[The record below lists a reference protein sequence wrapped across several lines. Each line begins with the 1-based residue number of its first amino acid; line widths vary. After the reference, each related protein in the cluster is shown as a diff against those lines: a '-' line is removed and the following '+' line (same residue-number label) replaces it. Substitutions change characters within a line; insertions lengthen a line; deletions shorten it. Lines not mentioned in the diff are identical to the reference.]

1 MRIIT
6 GSARGAVLT
15 TLEGEATRP
24 TSSKVKEA
32 IFSSIQFDLEGRRF
46 LDLFAGSGQMGLE
59 ALSRGAEKAVMV
71 DNSREA
77 IEIMKAN
84 AQKTHLY
91 QKTSILCMDFQQYI
105 RSARG
110 KIQFDIVFLDPPYAL
125 RLIPRLRAPCMTR
138 GCLRKAPSSSARTI
152 KAALPKTQ
160 RFQHASGSSKKC
172 ATVGFSSPILPE
184 DGRDGRVKPRECK
197 GGQDEP
203 QTRFDSRDLRS
214 RHAGTSCRHSDGGG
228 HLRENNRL
236 YPCQSGQAMYV

>member
-125 RLIPRLRAPCMTR
+125 RLIPEAACALYDAGLLAEGAILICEDNQSGLAENTA
-138 GCLRKAPSSSARTI
+138 LSARFRKLKEVRYGRVFVTY
-152 KAALPKTQ
+152 LTPKT
-160 RFQHASGSSKKC
+160 
-172 ATVGFSSPILPE
+172 
-184 DGRDGRVKPRECK
+184 
-197 GGQDEP
+197 GGTDE
-203 QTRFDSRDLRS
+203 
-214 RHAGTSCRHSDGGG
+214 
-228 HLRENNRL
+228 
-236 YPCQSGQAMYV
+236 

>member
-84 AQKTHLY
+84 AQKNQPNKIKPLLY
-91 QKTSILCMDFQQYI
+91 LINILI
-105 RSARG
+105 IKKNHAREE
-110 KIQFDIVFLDPPYAL
+110 KIQKHYLLKKEQNNKKCKVNKNIIKIDRNSIITRCNNQCKIL
-125 RLIPRLRAPCMTR
+125 RL
-138 GCLRKAPSSSARTI
+138 
-152 KAALPKTQ
+152 
-160 RFQHASGSSKKC
+160 
-172 ATVGFSSPILPE
+172 
-184 DGRDGRVKPRECK
+184 CK
-197 GGQDEP
+197 
-203 QTRFDSRDLRS
+203 
-214 RHAGTSCRHSDGGG
+214 
-228 HLRENNRL
+228 N
-236 YPCQSGQAMYV
+236 M

>member
-32 IFSSIQFDLEGRRF
+32 IFSSIQFDIEGRRF

-125 RLIPRLRAPCMTR
+125 RLIPEAACALYDAGLLAEGAILICEDNQSGLAGSTE
-138 GCLRKAPSSSARTI
+138 LSARFRKLKEVRYGRVFVTY
-152 KAALPKTQ
+152 LTPKT
-160 RFQHASGSSKKC
+160 
-172 ATVGFSSPILPE
+172 
-184 DGRDGRVKPRECK
+184 
-197 GGQDEP
+197 GGTDE
-203 QTRFDSRDLRS
+203 
-214 RHAGTSCRHSDGGG
+214 
-228 HLRENNRL
+228 
-236 YPCQSGQAMYV
+236 